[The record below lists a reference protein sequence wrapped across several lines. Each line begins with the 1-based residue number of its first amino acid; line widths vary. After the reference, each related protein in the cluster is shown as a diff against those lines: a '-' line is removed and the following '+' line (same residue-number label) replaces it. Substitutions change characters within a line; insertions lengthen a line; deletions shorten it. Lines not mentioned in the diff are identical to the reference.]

1 MLCFHKIDFLDSE
14 IGMSEESDLRNN
26 EEQCAVEKARKGIPR
41 HVAVIMDGNGRWAQ
55 KRGLER
61 MNGHIAGVESLRNT
75 IKEARISGVE
85 YLTVYAF
92 STENWGRPEKEVD
105 GLMNLFCKC
114 LEQESEE
121 LNKQGVRLM
130 FIGQRDGLNEDIRLS
145 MESCEK
151 LTASNDKLTLIVA
164 FNYSAR
170 QELVDAARVL
180 AKEVAEGKIRAEQ
193 IDEQLFE
200 QRLYTRQIPAPDL
213 IIRTSGECRLSN
225 FLLWQAAYT
234 EFYFT
239 SVLWPDFDR
248 EAWLDALSS
257 YAQRKRRFGLV

>member
-1 MLCFHKIDFLDSE
+1 
-14 IGMSEESDLRNN
+14 
-26 EEQCAVEKARKGIPR
+26 
-41 HVAVIMDGNGRWAQ
+41 
-55 KRGLER
+55 
-61 MNGHIAGVESLRNT
+61 
-75 IKEARISGVE
+75 
-85 YLTVYAF
+85 
-92 STENWGRPEKEVD
+92 
-105 GLMNLFCKC
+105 
-114 LEQESEE
+114 
-121 LNKQGVRLM
+121 
-130 FIGQRDGLNEDIRLS
+130 